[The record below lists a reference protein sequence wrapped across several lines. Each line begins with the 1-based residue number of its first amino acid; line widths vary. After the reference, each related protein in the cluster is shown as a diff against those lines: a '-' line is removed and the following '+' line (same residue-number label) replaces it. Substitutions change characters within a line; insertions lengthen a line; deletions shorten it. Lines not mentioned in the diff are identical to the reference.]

1 MKLSMSLRGRLAAL
15 GLVIACVSIAC
26 APGPGPSHEPT
37 TGLEVVS
44 WWTSGSEQQALN
56 VLFDAY
62 RAAHPGVTVRNAAVA
77 GGGGSNAQVV
87 LAQRLL
93 SGNPPDVWQTFPGGA
108 LRAYVDQGQVADVSY
123 LYDQGGLAAALPR
136 VIRDG
141 LTVDGRQ
148 YGVPTSAHRG
158 NMLFYNL
165 ALLAKASVT
174 VPAAGYPAPTFL
186 GDLAKLNSAGVTPLC
201 LGAKDPFT
209 TAALFENT
217 LLGVVGADG
226 WRRIAEDRFD
236 WNSDS
241 VTESLRRFGQIL
253 DYADPQAAA
262 LTWDAATRKLADGQC
277 AFETLNDSAFGELVS
292 AGAVEGRTFGEMPY
306 PGTDGTYVAVV
317 DTFVQARQF
326 GNARNAAD
334 FLAVLEAPNTQLAF
348 SKAKGSVPV
357 RTDVDVSS
365 LTTYQQ
371 SAAKELRTGTVLWS
385 IVHGEATRPRFQQG
399 FYDAVATYV
408 RSRDAEAFRTTLT
421 DAMRRPLPPK

>member
-1 MKLSMSLRGRLAAL
+1 MRLRGRLVAL
-15 GLVIACVSIAC
+15 GLAVACVLVAC
-26 APGPGPSHEPT
+26 ASDRGSGREST

-56 VLFDAY
+56 VLIDAY
-62 RAAHPGVTVRNAAVA
+62 RTAHPGVTVTNAAVA

-108 LRAYVDQGQVADVSY
+108 LRAFVDQAQVADVSG
-123 LYDQGGLAAALPR
+123 LYGQGGLAAALPE

-158 NMLFYNL
+158 NMLFYNT
-165 ALLAKASVT
+165 ALLAKAGVT
-174 VPAAGYPAPTFL
+174 QPGAGYPPPTFL
-186 GDLAKLNSAGVTPLC
+186 ADLAKLAKAGVTPLC

-209 TAALFENT
+209 TTALFENT

-226 WRRIAEDRFD
+226 WRRIADDRFD
-236 WNSDS
+236 WNSGS
-241 VTESLRRFGQIL
+241 VDEALRQFGQIL
-253 DYADPQAAA
+253 DYADPRAVA
-262 LTWDAATRKLADGQC
+262 LTWDAATRKLADGGC

-292 AGAVEGRTFGEMPY
+292 AGAVDGRTFGEVPY

-317 DTFVQARQF
+317 DTFVQARQS
-326 GNARNAAD
+326 GNARNASD
-334 FLAVLEAPNTQLAF
+334 FLTVLATPNTQLAF
-348 SKAKGSVPV
+348 SKAKGSVPI

-365 LTTYQQ
+365 LTPYQQ
-371 SAAKELRTGTVLWS
+371 SAAKELRSGVVLWS
-385 IVHGEATRPRFQQG
+385 IVHGEAMRPQFQQG
-399 FYDAVATYV
+399 FYDAVGTYV
-408 RSRDAEAFRTTLT
+408 RSRDAKAFRTTLT
-421 DAMRRPLPPK
+421 DAMRRQAPAK

>member
-1 MKLSMSLRGRLAAL
+1 MRLRGRLVAL
-15 GLVIACVSIAC
+15 GLAVACVLVAC
-26 APGPGPSHEPT
+26 ASDRGSGREPT

-56 VLFDAY
+56 VLIDAY
-62 RAAHPGVTVRNAAVA
+62 RTAHPGVTVTNAAVA

-108 LRAYVDQGQVADVSY
+108 LRAFVDQAQVADVSG
-123 LYDQGGLAAALPR
+123 LYGQGGLAAALPD

-158 NMLFYNL
+158 NMLFYNT
-165 ALLAKASVT
+165 ALLAKAGVT
-174 VPAAGYPAPTFL
+174 QPGAGYPPPTFL
-186 GDLAKLNSAGVTPLC
+186 ADLAKLAKAGVTPLC

-209 TAALFENT
+209 TTALFENT

-226 WRRIAEDRFD
+226 WRRIADDRFD
-236 WNSDS
+236 WNSGS
-241 VTESLRRFGQIL
+241 VDEALRQFGQIL
-253 DYADPQAAA
+253 DYADPQAVA
-262 LTWDAATRKLADGQC
+262 LTWDAATRKLADGGC

-292 AGAVEGRTFGEMPY
+292 AGAVDGRTFGEVPY

-317 DTFVQARQF
+317 DTFVQARQS
-326 GNARNAAD
+326 GNARNASD
-334 FLAVLEAPNTQLAF
+334 FLTVLATPNTQLAF
-348 SKAKGSVPV
+348 SKAKGSVPI

-365 LTTYQQ
+365 LTPYQQ
-371 SAAKELRTGTVLWS
+371 SAAKELRSGVVLWS
-385 IVHGEATRPRFQQG
+385 IVHGEVMRPQFQQG
-399 FYDAVATYV
+399 FYDAVGTYV
-408 RSRDAEAFRTTLT
+408 RSRDAKAFRTTLT
-421 DAMRRPLPPK
+421 DAMRRQAPAK

>member
-1 MKLSMSLRGRLAAL
+1 MRLRVWIVAL
-15 GLVIACVSIAC
+15 GLAVACASAAC
-26 APGPGPSHEPT
+26 APGRAPSQEPT

-62 RAAHPGVTVRNAAVA
+62 RAAHPGVTVRNAAVV

-93 SGNPPDVWQTFPGGA
+93 SGDPPDVWQTFPGGA
-108 LRAYVDQGQVADVSY
+108 LRAYVDQGQVADVTE
-123 LYDQGGLAAALPR
+123 LYGQGGLAAALPP

-141 LTVDGRQ
+141 LTIDGKQ

-165 ALLAKASVT
+165 ALLAKAGVA
-174 VPAAGYPAPTFL
+174 PPGAGYSTSTFL
-186 GDLAKLNSAGVTPLC
+186 ADLAKLDKAGVPPLC

-209 TAALFENT
+209 TTALFENT

-226 WRRIAEDRFD
+226 WRRIAQDRFD
-236 WNSDS
+236 WNSAP
-241 VTESLRRFGQIL
+241 VTEALRQFGQIL

-262 LTWDAATRKLADGQC
+262 LTWDAATKKLASGGC
-277 AFETLNDSAFGELVS
+277 GFETLNDSAFGELVS
-292 AGAVEGRTFGEMPY
+292 AGAVDGQTFGEVPY

-317 DTFVQARQF
+317 DTFVQARQS
-326 GNARNAAD
+326 GNARNASD
-334 FLAVLEAPNTQLAF
+334 FLAVLGSPNTQLAF
-348 SKAKGSVPV
+348 SKAKGSVPI

-365 LTTYQQ
+365 LTPYQR
-371 SAAKELRTGTVLWS
+371 SAAAALRGGTVLWS
-385 IVHGEATRPRFQQG
+385 IVHGEATRPQFQQG

-408 RSRDAEAFRTTLT
+408 RSRDAKTFRTTLT
-421 DAMRRPLPPK
+421 DAMRRQVPPK